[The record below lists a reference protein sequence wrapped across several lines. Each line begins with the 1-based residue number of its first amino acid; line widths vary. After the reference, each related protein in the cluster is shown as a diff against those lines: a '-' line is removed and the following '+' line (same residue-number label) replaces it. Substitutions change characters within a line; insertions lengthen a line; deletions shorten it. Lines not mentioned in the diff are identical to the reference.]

1 MDTVYVSETLSFGEA
16 LDTMSSLVITQNI
29 LTATLKG
36 LFDSI
41 KGIAVIFYL
50 DKEVNKRNEERQTR
64 RATSMERSFN
74 SETKATTRFG
84 HRQNKDNKRDEWV
97 TRWCDDRS
105 LHWL

>member
-1 MDTVYVSETLSFGEA
+1 MGHFG
-16 LDTMSSLVITQNI
+16 SLIRSLLAYPQNI

-41 KGIAVIFYL
+41 KGITVIFYL

-84 HRQNKDNKRDEWV
+84 HKQKDTKRDE
-97 TRWCDDRS
+97 
-105 LHWL
+105 

>member
-1 MDTVYVSETLSFGEA
+1 MFAIAYFLY
-16 LDTMSSLVITQNI
+16 LQNI

-64 RATSMERSFN
+64 RAVSMERSFN

-84 HRQNKDNKRDEWV
+84 PKQKDTKRDE
-97 TRWCDDRS
+97 
-105 LHWL
+105 

>member
-1 MDTVYVSETLSFGEA
+1 MA
-16 LDTMSSLVITQNI
+16 CLDVLICIFIFLQNI

-50 DKEVNKRNEERQTR
+50 DKEVNKRNEERQNR

-74 SETKATTRFG
+74 SETKATTRFS
-84 HRQNKDNKRDEWV
+84 HRQKDTKRDE
-97 TRWCDDRS
+97 
-105 LHWL
+105 